1 MTLELFHRLDASE
14 KRHKYFQQVACE
26 YEKQKGWNKLLMLRA
41 ECFWLE
47 NDYNDYETNIKKKK
61 TEPSYR
67 FMSEKFDEN

>member
-1 MTLELFHRLDASE
+1 
-14 KRHKYFQQVACE
+14 
-26 YEKQKGWNKLLMLRA
+26 MLRA